1 MAILNAGDLVRFV
14 SPAST
19 PETAGVERRAEML
32 KSWGLRVEV
41 AAHAFDKVSYLAGT
55 DDDRLSDL
63 EDALLD
69 RDVRAVFA
77 TRGGKGSYRIAHRLA
92 FDRIRL
98 DPKPLIGFSD
108 ITLLHL
114 VLLRE
119 CAAIGVHGALTSD
132 ADDNLSGEAAAS
144 LHALLMG
151 NDRHLVHSDATLP
164 SAALSTSGRAKG
176 PLVGGNLDMIATA
189 AGWALPSLRGAIL
202 LIESAGL
209 GIGQFDR
216 ALTMLTRAGHFDGVA
231 GIAIGHITGT
241 PANPPLDA
249 IELLRQHLSGFGVP
263 VLGGL
268 PIGHDVD
275 ARPVL
280 IGAQTEIDATA
291 GLLMQ

>member
-1 MAILNAGDLVRFV
+1 MAILNPGDLVRLV

-132 ADDNLSGEAAAS
+132 ADDNLSGEAGAS

-151 NDRHLVHSDATLP
+151 NDRHLVRSDATLP

-189 AGWALPSLRGAIL
+189 AGWALPSLRGAVL

-231 GIAIGHITGT
+231 GIAIGHITRT

-268 PIGHDVD
+268 PIGHDAD
-275 ARPVL
+275 ARSVL